1 MVTTA
6 KDAEHI
12 LRDVK
17 GKGVFQLHMGATIN
31 SLKDLAEALDIMSDK
46 SFGHHVTATKN
57 DFGSW
62 IRDVLG
68 DTELADAV
76 YKCKSKQSILKKVD
90 ERIEELEYRLSQ
102 SHITTKEIMGLGA
115 VDFIVGLIVGF
126 LGGLVLAS
134 LL

>member
-1 MVTTA
+1 MTTV
-6 KDAEHI
+6 KEAEHI

-17 GKGVFQLHMGATIN
+17 GAKVFQLHMGADIN

-46 SFGHHVTATKN
+46 TFGHHVSAKKN
-57 DFGSW
+57 DFAAW
-62 IRDVLG
+62 VRAVLE
-68 DTELADAV
+68 DDPLADDML
-76 YKCKSKQSILKKVD
+76 KCKTKQSSLKKID
-90 ERIEELEYRLSQ
+90 ERIEELDYRLSQ

>member
-1 MVTTA
+1 MITV

-17 GKGVFQLHMGATIN
+17 GQKAFQLHMGATID
-31 SLKDLAEALDIMSDK
+31 SLKDLAEALDIMSEK
-46 SFGHHVTATKN
+46 TFSHHVSAKKN
-57 DFGSW
+57 DFAAWVRS
-62 IRDVLG
+62 VLG
-68 DTELADAV
+68 DEDLADV
-76 YKCKSKQSILKKVD
+76 IEKCKTKQSVLKKVD
-90 ERIEELEYRLSQ
+90 ERIEELDYKLSQ

-115 VDFIVGLIVGF
+115 VDFIVGLIIGF

>member
-1 MVTTA
+1 MVSI

-17 GKGVFQLHMGATIN
+17 GQKAFQLHMGANIN
-31 SLKDLAEALDIMSDK
+31 SLKDLAEALDIMSEK
-46 SFGHHVTATKN
+46 TFNHHVSASKN
-57 DFGSW
+57 DFAAW
-62 IRDVLG
+62 VRDVLE
-68 DTELADAV
+68 DEELAAV
-76 YKCKSKQSILKKVD
+76 IAKCKTKQNALKKID
-90 ERIEELEYRLSQ
+90 ERIEELDYRLSQ